1 MIILALGE
9 ILEKIEEE
17 QVMSDG
23 RPSVLITDS
32 RHAPRA
38 MEMAG
43 MVYDGE
49 ISLAE
54 VGFCKLETQQECLAG
69 SLCIPKLL
77 DVLGSRYRMLFF
89 INQHHIVI
97 VDDDDFA
104 KRLIIRIRRSKTN
117 QGDTRERF
125 LYNFIGQFMSR
136 DLELLGRYERLIMGM
151 EERVA
156 DGKTEGFQS
165 KISPIRR
172 ELLTLRGY
180 YDELMDMGK
189 ELEENENGFFA
200 RKQLKYF
207 GTIAD
212 RADRLMGR
220 TGYLLEYAQQ
230 VRDTYQ
236 AQVDAVQNKNMQ
248 FLTVVS
254 TIFFP
259 LTLITGWY
267 GMNFQN
273 MPELEHGYPGVIL
286 LSLIVVAVCIIFFK
300 KKKIL

>member
-1 MIILALGE
+1 MIIFALGE
-9 ILEKIEEE
+9 ILEKMNEE
-17 QVMSDG
+17 QAMTQE
-23 RPSVLITDS
+23 RPFVLITDS
-32 RHAPRA
+32 RHAQRA
-38 MEMAG
+38 MEIAG
-43 MVYDGE
+43 MVYEGE
-49 ISLAE
+49 ISVAE

-69 SLCIPKLL
+69 SLCIPRLL

-89 INQHHIVI
+89 MNQRHIVI

-104 KRLIIRIRRSKTN
+104 RRLILRIRRSKTN
-117 QGDTRERF
+117 QGDTKERF
-125 LYNFIGQFMSR
+125 LYNFISQFMSR
-136 DLELLGRYERLIMGM
+136 DLELLGRYERMIMGM

-156 DGKTEGFQS
+156 DGKTKGFQS
-165 KISPIRR
+165 QISPIRR

-180 YDELMDMGK
+180 YDELMDLGK
-189 ELEENENGFFA
+189 DLEENENGFFA
-200 RKQLKYF
+200 KKQLKYF

-220 TGYLLEYAQQ
+220 TAYLLEYAQQ

-267 GMNFQN
+267 GMNFEN
-273 MPELEHGYPGVIL
+273 MPELQRGYPGVII
-286 LSLIVVAVCIIFFK
+286 LSLVVLTVCILFFK
-300 KKKIL
+300 KKDML

>member
-23 RPSVLITDS
+23 RPSVFITDS

-156 DGKTEGFQS
+156 DGKTQGFQS

-273 MPELEHGYPGVIL
+273 MPELKHGYPGVIL

>member
-9 ILEKIEEE
+9 ILEKMNEE
-17 QVMSDG
+17 QAMTEE
-23 RPSVLITDS
+23 RPSVFITDS
-32 RHAPRA
+32 RHAERA

-43 MVYDGE
+43 MVYEGE

-89 INQHHIVI
+89 INQRHIVI

-104 KRLIIRIRRSKTN
+104 RRLILRIRRSKTN

-136 DLELLGRYERLIMGM
+136 DLELLGRYERMIMGM
-151 EERVA
+151 EEQVA

-165 KISPIRR
+165 QISPIRR

-180 YDELMDMGK
+180 YDELMDLGK
-189 ELEENENGFFA
+189 DLEENENGFFA

-220 TGYLLEYAQQ
+220 TAYLLEYAQQ

-267 GMNFQN
+267 GMNFEN
-273 MPELEHGYPGVIL
+273 MPELHKGYPGVII
-286 LSLIVVAVCIIFFK
+286 LSLIVVTVCILFFK
-300 KKKIL
+300 KKDML

>member
-9 ILEKIEEE
+9 ILEKMNEE
-17 QVMSDG
+17 QAMTQE
-23 RPSVLITDS
+23 RPFVLITDS
-32 RHAPRA
+32 RQAQRA
-38 MEMAG
+38 MEIAG
-43 MVYDGE
+43 MVYEGE
-49 ISLAE
+49 ISVAE

-69 SLCIPKLL
+69 SLCIPRLL

-89 INQHHIVI
+89 MNQRHIVI

-104 KRLIIRIRRSKTN
+104 RRLILRIRRSKTN
-117 QGDTRERF
+117 QGDTKERF
-125 LYNFIGQFMSR
+125 LYNFISQFMSR
-136 DLELLGRYERLIMGM
+136 DLELLGRYERMIMGM

-156 DGKTEGFQS
+156 DGKTKGFQS
-165 KISPIRR
+165 QISPIRR

-180 YDELMDMGK
+180 YDELMDLGK
-189 ELEENENGFFA
+189 DLEENENGFFA
-200 RKQLKYF
+200 KKQLKYF

-220 TGYLLEYAQQ
+220 TAYLLEYAQQ

-267 GMNFQN
+267 GMNFEN
-273 MPELEHGYPGVIL
+273 MPELQRGYPGVII
-286 LSLIVVAVCIIFFK
+286 LSLVVLTVCILFFK
-300 KKKIL
+300 KKDML

>member
-9 ILEKIEEE
+9 ILEKMNEE
-17 QVMSDG
+17 QAMTQE
-23 RPSVLITDS
+23 RPFVLITDS
-32 RHAPRA
+32 RHAQRA
-38 MEMAG
+38 MEIAG
-43 MVYDGE
+43 MVYEGE
-49 ISLAE
+49 ISVAE

-69 SLCIPKLL
+69 SLCIPRLL

-89 INQHHIVI
+89 MNQRHIVI

-104 KRLIIRIRRSKTN
+104 RRLILRIRRSKTN
-117 QGDTRERF
+117 QGDTKERF
-125 LYNFIGQFMSR
+125 LYNFISQFMSR
-136 DLELLGRYERLIMGM
+136 DLELLGRYERMIMGM

-156 DGKTEGFQS
+156 DGKTKGFQS
-165 KISPIRR
+165 QISPIRR

-180 YDELMDMGK
+180 YDELMDLGK
-189 ELEENENGFFA
+189 DLEENENGFFA
-200 RKQLKYF
+200 KKQLKYF

-220 TGYLLEYAQQ
+220 TAYLLEYAQQ

-267 GMNFQN
+267 GMNFEN
-273 MPELEHGYPGVIL
+273 MPELQRGYPGVII
-286 LSLIVVAVCIIFFK
+286 LSLVVLTVCILFFK
-300 KKKIL
+300 KKDML

>member
-23 RPSVLITDS
+23 RPSVFITDS
-32 RHAPRA
+32 RHAPRV

-156 DGKTEGFQS
+156 DGKTGGFQS

-273 MPELEHGYPGVIL
+273 MPELKHGYPGVIL